1 MLKKLFF
8 TYCLFLLI
16 TGFAKEGKE
25 LEVKVVKWENGLII
39 PPGISKEVGDNVQ
52 GPSLIKVPDWL
63 DNPLGKY
70 YLYFADHK
78 GNHIRLAYSNH
89 LKGPWRIHP
98 GGSLKLLESK
108 FLTKM
113 PDIPE
118 NINASKFTLKGYKPH
133 PDQEHAIPTRIDD
146 MTIPHIASPDVHV
159 DEDNQQIIMYYH
171 GLQEFGLQ
179 QTRVATSKDG
189 LLFSA
194 RDKVVGWPYFRVFL
208 YKEKTYAMSMPG
220 IFYEREGSIEEF
232 KIINRLFDDS
242 MRHAA
247 LLVYQDTLLIFF
259 SNVGDNPESIL
270 LSKIDLKKEPKDWK
284 ASSPIE
290 VLRPEKEWE
299 GGNLPLQPSSRS
311 AINVPVNQVRDP
323 AIFTEKGKFFLL
335 YSVRGENGIAIADL
349 LIK

>member
-78 GNHIRLAYSNH
+78 GNHIRLAYSDH
-89 LKGPWRIHP
+89 LKGPWKIHP

-118 NINASKFTLKGYKPH
+118 NIDASKFTLKGYKPH

-146 MTIPHIASPDVHV
+146 MTIPHIASPDV
-159 DEDNQQIIMYYH
+159 QQILH
-171 GLQEFGLQ
+171 HL
-179 QTRVATSKDG
+179 
-189 LLFSA
+189 
-194 RDKVVGWPYFRVFL
+194 
-208 YKEKTYAMSMPG
+208 
-220 IFYEREGSIEEF
+220 
-232 KIINRLFDDS
+232 
-242 MRHAA
+242 
-247 LLVYQDTLLIFF
+247 
-259 SNVGDNPESIL
+259 
-270 LSKIDLKKEPKDWK
+270 
-284 ASSPIE
+284 SSP
-290 VLRPEKEWE
+290 
-299 GGNLPLQPSSRS
+299 NL
-311 AINVPVNQVRDP
+311 
-323 AIFTEKGKFFLL
+323 
-335 YSVRGENGIAIADL
+335 
-349 LIK
+349 